1 MTCEPVRRTVVPPL
15 DLLRSRPISRCD
27 LLWSVIYAIEYRA
40 ASSALSI
47 VYSSILY
54 LNQEKEDEDTLDD
67 VSSRAE
73 DIRTAM
79 DWNYNIENRVEK
91 IGITNVKVI
100 IEIMIEIWIIKNIGV
115 VIEHVGIIEMEIES
129 RITFIEVEIRVKVI

>member
-1 MTCEPVRRTVVPPL
+1 MIGDLRDRISCC
-15 DLLRSRPISRCD
+15 LLRAFDCLFVDS
-27 LLWSVIYAIEYRA
+27 
-40 ASSALSI
+40 LS
-47 VYSSILY
+47 
-54 LNQEKEDEDTLDD
+54 NQKKEDEDTLDD

-73 DIRTAM
+73 DIRTTM